1 MNGYFQKMHW
11 RILKRAGLIIMELKI
26 DYSYREPD
34 DADLREGL

>member
-26 DYSYREPD
+26 NYPYWEPNE
-34 DADLREGL
+34 ADLREGL